1 MEVWMLYPKLPLLVL
16 WLAAAPAMGGERLT
30 LLEAMQRGRENAHEV
45 GAAKAR
51 AEAGGE
57 RVRQARGFRLPA
69 LHLEENFIRTDS
81 PAEVFAL
88 ELNQERFSFAEFTA
102 SDPNHPSPLNTAVTR
117 AELTL
122 PLYTGGELS
131 TRVGQAEAGAKAA
144 ADSATWAGD
153 QSAFEAA
160 KAYVNFAQAREYVGL
175 LDESRKTIQ
184 AHVELARNYVEQGM
198 LVRSELLRAEVEM
211 ARIEDMLAQARG
223 NARIAAANLAFRVG
237 ADQST
242 EWQLATLAFPAAPRD
257 DLAGWL
263 ASASGRPDLAAA
275 RSLVHAGELEVST
288 RRAAFLPRVGI
299 VARGDLVDDHLFG
312 HHGESTAIMA
322 QASLNLFAGGS
333 DRAAIRAA
341 EWDAKAGQEDVAR
354 FGEGVQLEVRQ
365 AWEEAATARARQAT
379 AARAVNAAR
388 EAERIVSER
397 FSTGVVKMLDLLDA
411 ATARR
416 EAETRELVARAEAN
430 TAVLRLA
437 LVAGRRP
444 EEALP

>member
-144 ADSATWAGD
+144 NDSATWAGN
-153 QSAFEAA
+153 QSAFGAA
-160 KAYVNFAQAREYVGL
+160 QAYVAVSQAQEYAGL
-175 LDESRKTIQ
+175 LEESRKTIQ

-299 VARGDLVDDHLFG
+299 VARGDLVDDHVFG

-333 DRAAIRAA
+333 DRAAIRVA

>member
-1 MEVWMLYPKLPLLVL
+1 MRSRNLPLGVL
-16 WLAAAPAMGGERLT
+16 WLAAAPLVAAEHLT
-30 LLEAMQRGRENAHEV
+30 LPEAMQRGRENAREV
-45 GAAKAR
+45 GAATAR

-57 RVRQARGFRLPA
+57 RIRQARGFRLPS
-69 LHLEENFIRTDS
+69 LRLEESFIRTNS
-81 PAEVFAL
+81 PADVFAL
-88 ELNQERFSFAEFTA
+88 QLNQERFSFAAFTA
-102 SDPNHPSPLNTAVTR
+102 SDPNHPSALDTAITR
-117 AELTL
+117 AELAL

-131 TRVGQAEAGAKAA
+131 ARIAQAEAGGRAA
-144 ADSATWAGD
+144 EDSASWTGNR
-153 QSAFEAA
+153 SAFEAA
-160 KAYVNFAQAREYVGL
+160 QAYVNLAQAEEYVGL
-175 LDESRKTIQ
+175 LEESRKTIQ

-198 LVRSELLRAEVEM
+198 LVRSELLRAEVEL

-223 NARIAAANLAFRVG
+223 SARIAAANLAFRVG
-237 ADQST
+237 VDQGT
-242 EWQLATLAFPAAPRD
+242 EWQLAALAFPAAPRE
-257 DLAGWL
+257 DLAGLL

-299 VARGDLVDDHLFG
+299 VARGDLVDDHVFG
-312 HHGESTAIMA
+312 RHGESTAIMA

>member
-1 MEVWMLYPKLPLLVL
+1 MLYPKLPLLVL

-144 ADSATWAGD
+144 NDSATWAGN
-153 QSAFEAA
+153 QSAFGAA
-160 KAYVNFAQAREYVGL
+160 QAYVAVSQAQEYAGL
-175 LDESRKTIQ
+175 LEESRKTIQ

-242 EWQLATLAFPAAPRD
+242 EWQLTTLAFPAAPRD

-263 ASASGRPDLAAA
+263 ASAAGRPDLAAA

-333 DRAAIRAA
+333 DRAAIRVA

>member
-1 MEVWMLYPKLPLLVL
+1 MNHRTTLVL
-16 WLAAAPAMGGERLT
+16 TICLAAGPCLAAEPLSLPG
-30 LLEAMQRGRENAHEV
+30 AMQRARERAHEV
-45 GAAKAR
+45 AAAQAR
-51 AEAGGE
+51 KEAAGE
-57 RVRQARGFRLPA
+57 RAHQAQGFRWPSVR
-69 LHLEENFIRTDS
+69 LEENFIRTNS

-88 ELNQERFSFAEFTA
+88 ELNQERFSFGDFTT
-102 SDPNHPSPLNTAVTR
+102 SDPNHPSALNTAITR

-131 TRVGQAEAGAKAA
+131 ARIAQAEAGAKAA
-144 ADSATWAGD
+144 EDSATWVGNQA
-153 QSAFEAA
+153 AFDAA
-160 KAYVNFAQAREYVGL
+160 QAYVTLAQAQEYANL
-175 LDESRKTIQ
+175 LEDSRRTIQ
-184 AHVELARNYVEQGM
+184 AHVEQARNYVEQGM
-198 LVRSELLRAEVEM
+198 LVRSELLRAEVEL

-223 NARIAAANLAFRVG
+223 NTRIAAANLAFRLG
-237 ADQST
+237 ADQGA
-242 EWQLATLAFPAAPRD
+242 EWQPATLPSPEAPRD

-275 RSLVHAGELEVST
+275 QSLVHAGEQEVKT
-288 RRAAFLPRVGI
+288 RRAAFLPRVGL
-299 VARGDLVDDHLFG
+299 VARGDLVDDHVFG
-312 HHGESTAIMA
+312 HHGDSTAIMA

-341 EWDAKAGQEDVAR
+341 EWDAKAGREDVAR

-365 AWEEAATARARQAT
+365 AWEEVATARARQAT
-379 AARAVNAAR
+379 AARAVDAAR
-388 EAERIVSER
+388 EAERIVAER

>member
-1 MEVWMLYPKLPLLVL
+1 MRYPRLPLVVL
-16 WLAAAPAMGGERLT
+16 WLAAAPSMGGERLT

-144 ADSATWAGD
+144 NDSATWAGN
-153 QSAFEAA
+153 QSAFGAA
-160 KAYVNFAQAREYVGL
+160 QAYVAVSQAQEYAGL
-175 LDESRKTIQ
+175 LEESRKTIQ

-237 ADQST
+237 ADQSS

-299 VARGDLVDDHLFG
+299 VARGDLVDDHVFG

-333 DRAAIRAA
+333 DRAAIRVA

>member
-1 MEVWMLYPKLPLLVL
+1 MRYPRLPLVVL
-16 WLAAAPAMGGERLT
+16 WLAAAPSMGGERLT

-144 ADSATWAGD
+144 NDSATWAGN
-153 QSAFEAA
+153 QSAFGAA
-160 KAYVNFAQAREYVGL
+160 QAYVAVSQAQEYAGL
-175 LDESRKTIQ
+175 LEESRKTIQ

-299 VARGDLVDDHLFG
+299 VARGDLVDDHVFG

-333 DRAAIRAA
+333 DRAAIRVA

>member
-1 MEVWMLYPKLPLLVL
+1 MRYPRLPLVVL
-16 WLAAAPAMGGERLT
+16 WLAAAPSMGGERLT

-144 ADSATWAGD
+144 NDSATWAGN
-153 QSAFEAA
+153 QSAFGAA
-160 KAYVNFAQAREYVGL
+160 QAYVAVSQAQEYAGL
-175 LDESRKTIQ
+175 LEESRKTIQ

-333 DRAAIRAA
+333 DRAAIRVA

>member
-1 MEVWMLYPKLPLLVL
+1 MLYPKLPLLVL

-144 ADSATWAGD
+144 NDSATWAGN
-153 QSAFEAA
+153 QSAFGAA
-160 KAYVNFAQAREYVGL
+160 QAYVAVSQAQEYAGL
-175 LDESRKTIQ
+175 LEESRKTIQ

-299 VARGDLVDDHLFG
+299 VARGDLVDDHVFG

-333 DRAAIRAA
+333 DRAAIRVA